1 MISPLKILANIQLEY
16 TDHIIVGCVLLTALM
31 ATGIPNIELQTDFQS
46 SLPDTLD
53 PIATQDKVEANFGS
67 SDAIIVLFETDSQPI
82 EEGFVTDIRDP
93 DMIRTLNFLENQ
105 LQNEPSISS
114 VNSMASM
121 FEQTPD
127 SKKEVKNVLSLS
139 EASFTNRDYT
149 ATTMYVELNNDM
161 TEENIRQ
168 ATQTINQ
175 NIDQAPKYPGI
186 DIQTTG
192 TPVMRNVLSDV
203 LVEDTV
209 KIIAIAS
216 GLILVLL
223 MAVRGPAY
231 GAATFA
237 PLFLGLLWTLGAMGL
252 LGIPLTIATIALG
265 SMLLG
270 LGVEYGSFISERIAE
285 ETKKKE
291 AWKKE

>member
-127 SKKEVKNVLSLS
+127 SKKKRLKTS
-139 EASFTNRDYT
+139 
-149 ATTMYVELNNDM
+149 
-161 TEENIRQ
+161 
-168 ATQTINQ
+168 
-175 NIDQAPKYPGI
+175 
-186 DIQTTG
+186 
-192 TPVMRNVLSDV
+192 
-203 LVEDTV
+203 
-209 KIIAIAS
+209 
-216 GLILVLL
+216 
-223 MAVRGPAY
+223 
-231 GAATFA
+231 
-237 PLFLGLLWTLGAMGL
+237 
-252 LGIPLTIATIALG
+252 
-265 SMLLG
+265 
-270 LGVEYGSFISERIAE
+270 
-285 ETKKKE
+285 
-291 AWKKE
+291 